1 MYQLHCGRP
10 ADWLLDRGKRLIDG
24 DDWAAWVHPK
34 IAAASI
40 VIDNKGP
47 KVNSDEG
54 IINREVSFA
63 IESRVA
69 QMGDDSARIL

>member
-1 MYQLHCGRP
+1 M
-10 ADWLLDRGKRLIDG
+10 
-24 DDWAAWVHPK
+24 HPK
-34 IAAASI
+34 IAASSI

-54 IINREVSFA
+54 IIDREVSFA

-69 QMGDDSARIL
+69 QMGDDSARMF